1 MSNFSMALQ
10 TALLLLFFKFTDL
23 LIFGILEKSVKNGG
37 F

>member
-1 MSNFSMALQ
+1 MALHLGR